1 MPARKR
7 PIAVT
12 ALSAIV
18 AACLLV
24 PAEADARSAPTTTG
38 PSATFTFPATGST
51 SYGTIDGWSVS
62 WDVTGNFATQRVT
75 EATAPAD
82 ADGGCRSVSY
92 VDGAVHDG
100 AISPLNVGG
109 DPGSCHR
116 YRVGLLDHS
125 GHVLATAISGNLRS
139 LTSWTGYEELFR
151 HGEFSTQL
159 TWTWCVGA
167 SVQIMLNE
175 IKGRHDHSR
184 HSQWTYMRYA
194 RQHDRH
200 YRRPI
205 RGSDPQ
211 GWAAALNR
219 FNGGSGYRVHA
230 DGNFQRAVH
239 DAARRIRLTGHPVG
253 LLVKTGVHAWVMS
266 GFKATA
272 DPALTNNFIVTA
284 VYVEGPLFPMQQAY
298 GYDMAPDT
306 RLSLA
311 RFRLFFRRYD
321 DRRAGTAWDNRFVTI
336 QP

>member
-1 MPARKR
+1 MSSRLK
-7 PIAVT
+7 
-12 ALSAIV
+12 
-18 AACLLV
+18 
-24 PAEADARSAPTTTG
+24 
-38 PSATFTFPATGST
+38 
-51 SYGTIDGWSVS
+51 
-62 WDVTGNFATQRVT
+62 
-75 EATAPAD
+75 
-82 ADGGCRSVSY
+82 
-92 VDGAVHDG
+92 
-100 AISPLNVGG
+100 
-109 DPGSCHR
+109 
-116 YRVGLLDHS
+116 
-125 GHVLATAISGNLRS
+125 
-139 LTSWTGYEELFR
+139 
-151 HGEFSTQL
+151 L

-200 YRRPI
+200 VPT
-205 RGSDPQ
+205 SDPRQ
-211 GWAAALNR
+211 RSARAGRQPSTASTADPAT
-219 FNGGSGYRVHA
+219 GSMPTATSR
-230 DGNFQRAVH
+230 RAVH